1 MPDEVIMDKS
11 SALLL
16 AMVKCF
22 TYCGTTNRYLSQCYE
37 ELFNS
42 AEPPTC
48 YIRLDRSHMV
58 KIITSLKCLKN
69 EDKRKQKLF
78 RRTFGFLL
86 TCDDIM
92 KAKIIIRK
100 MFILLL
106 NKYENDIHVRDAKK
120 DLKEISDL
128 HNMDDG
134 ENENENDEDS
144 DCDIEC
150 EGLSRSK
157 FYFWVASIKEEVEKN
172 EVNTELN
179 NSQTNGND
187 LDTSLTDN
195 VYYGPHL
202 AQSFVELL
210 ATLPLWSNIMMH
222 HFNSTNSCPTSSG
235 CEAEFKNIKT
245 LLFRNRRG
253 IRIDSFVQT
262 HIQHLNGQLKLALS
276 EQKKYDLK
284 EENDENGSDG
294 YACAYDQLEQE
305 NWRAKNM
312 DVKEEA
318 KKFSVKR
325 CKSSILAPIQPTCRV
340 VPILKNGHTIIGRK
354 KQPTIIT

>member
-1 MPDEVIMDKS
+1 
-11 SALLL
+11 
-16 AMVKCF
+16 
-22 TYCGTTNRYLSQCYE
+22 
-37 ELFNS
+37 
-42 AEPPTC
+42 
-48 YIRLDRSHMV
+48 
-58 KIITSLKCLKN
+58 
-69 EDKRKQKLF
+69 
-78 RRTFGFLL
+78 
-86 TCDDIM
+86 
-92 KAKIIIRK
+92 
-100 MFILLL
+100 
-106 NKYENDIHVRDAKK
+106 
-120 DLKEISDL
+120 
-128 HNMDDG
+128 
-134 ENENENDEDS
+134 
-144 DCDIEC
+144 
-150 EGLSRSK
+150 
-157 FYFWVASIKEEVEKN
+157 
-172 EVNTELN
+172 
-179 NSQTNGND
+179 
-187 LDTSLTDN
+187 
-195 VYYGPHL
+195 
-202 AQSFVELL
+202 
-210 ATLPLWSNIMMH
+210 MMH